1 MAWNKYQST
10 PEELNLES
18 YPEEVQQD
26 FWDFINSV
34 PFIKNLISED
44 RPLCKDLPRDEQG
57 RAIIDISNPPIIEDI
72 DYFRQTAI
80 FFTQLLTSETLG
92 FVIKNI
98 RSILI

>member
-44 RPLCKDLPRDEQG
+44 
-57 RAIIDISNPPIIEDI
+57 
-72 DYFRQTAI
+72 F
-80 FFTQLLTSETLG
+80 
-92 FVIKNI
+92 
-98 RSILI
+98 

>member
-1 MAWNKYQST
+1 MVWNKYQST

-34 PFIKNLISED
+34 PFIKNLISVD

-80 FFTQLLTSETLG
+80 LYQKNKKFTNL
-92 FVIKNI
+92 
-98 RSILI
+98 IL